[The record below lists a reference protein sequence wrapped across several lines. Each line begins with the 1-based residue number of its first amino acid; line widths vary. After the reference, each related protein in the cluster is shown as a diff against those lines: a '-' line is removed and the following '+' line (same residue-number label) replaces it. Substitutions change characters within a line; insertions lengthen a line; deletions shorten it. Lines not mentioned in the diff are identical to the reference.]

1 MVKETPKK
9 QVALLLADGFEEG
22 EAVIVLDI
30 LERLEIQVTT
40 LACQKNQIAGNHGLG
55 QPVAGVNAFEKHAV
69 HPSSG
74 LKRW

>member
-1 MVKETPKK
+1 MAKETPKK

-40 LACQKNQIAGNHGLG
+40 LACQK
-55 QPVAGVNAFEKHAV
+55 
-69 HPSSG
+69 S
-74 LKRW
+74 